1 MDDFIVKISN
11 DILDD
16 LYIDGGSI
24 QNRLRNDQYR
34 RIFYH
39 MTRFDELR
47 NNLKKYNEFNWS
59 NLSLS
64 NSIGEVKAVIRPV
77 SSLNWPPTIGNHRW
91 RSTPPTKITTIMMLV
106 VVNKSDHLSESIR
119 SLQLNATYIATKDQT
134 EILFPLPFQYHP
146 NLWVEFCIE
155 RVQGPSQAST

>member
-47 NNLKKYNEFNWS
+47 NNLKIYNEFN
-59 NLSLS
+59 
-64 NSIGEVKAVIRPV
+64 
-77 SSLNWPPTIGNHRW
+77 
-91 RSTPPTKITTIMMLV
+91 
-106 VVNKSDHLSESIR
+106 
-119 SLQLNATYIATKDQT
+119 
-134 EILFPLPFQYHP
+134 
-146 NLWVEFCIE
+146 
-155 RVQGPSQAST
+155 